1 MKKFRTVL
9 CMLLVALCACIA
21 GGCSD
26 SCMGIDTYDVEMRV
40 SNTLGENF
48 YFYLGVDEIERT
60 YEYTGEEIGFGLT
73 GWRMPEHP
81 KYNKVWLAPESHGP
95 NVFISIWAFKDSND
109 ETHTDIR
116 TVKDRGLYVITYL
129 TDTTSDMWFY
139 RSVILRITVV

>member
-1 MKKFRTVL
+1 MKKFRMVL

-48 YFYLGVDEIERT
+48 YFYLGVDEIEKT

-81 KYNKVWLAPESHGP
+81 KYNKVWLAPKGYGT
-95 NVFISIWAFKDSND
+95 NVFTSSWLYVD
-109 ETHTDIR
+109 EAGEHHTDIR
-116 TVKDRGLYVITYL
+116 AVKEKGSYLITYETDSTTMWFFRSVKLYITVK
-129 TDTTSDMWFY
+129 
-139 RSVILRITVV
+139 